1 MLGYISAGQFAT
13 TGSNIFVGGQII
25 MGNITIAG
33 DIFANTF
40 NVTTTSISHFS
51 ASTNFGLDEGDTHIF
66 TGSVYIT
73 GSLNVIGG
81 INGVINATNGVVS
94 SSAQITS
101 FGFVSGSYETTGRGI
116 ISGSIS
122 YNDLTNIPQ
131 GIASGSYETTGR
143 SIVSS
148 SAQITAFG
156 FISSSQ
162 TIDTGSF
169 ATTGSNL
176 FRGDE
181 TITGSL
187 FISGTTELGGNIVP
201 KTARG
206 ATLGTLERPFSEIFV
221 SSGSINI
228 AGNQGDPNTT
238 LTNIDGN
245 ILVSAGG
252 MRLIGDASF
261 IAATASFQYLSG
273 SFTHI
278 GAQFNIG
285 NIITTGSLQVSGST
299 VMVGNNT
306 MQGNTLLSGSFGITG
321 STSFSE
327 LGNTSLLSFSS
338 SLNSRII
345 SATNEQSFNGL
356 ISSSAQITS
365 FGFVSGSYET
375 TGRGIISSSAQLP
388 NGLVSGSSQ
397 LTSSLDLRYAVT
409 GSNVFTAGQ
418 TITGSVTITG
428 SIVMDG
434 TAQTYFS
441 HTVTNPTNYVLHQFL
456 TSSYRGGTYAFS
468 VHNDSTGKATVYSN
482 YIIAQGANAIN
493 SNIGG
498 DSVVTSGAGAP
509 NPSFTV
515 GFSSGSA
522 QFKVT
527 DTGTFTYRGL
537 VQIY

>member
-1 MLGYISAGQFAT
+1 MSLEVRYSAFEKAKNYTKQYELEKIDSIVTRQEDDMLGYISAGQFAT
-13 TGSNIFVGGQII
+13 TGSNIFEGGQII
-25 MGNITIAG
+25 DGNLTIVG

-40 NVTTTSISHFS
+40 NVTTTSITHFS
-51 ASTNFGLDEGDTHIF
+51 ASTNFGLDEGDTHTF

-81 INGVINATNGVVS
+81 ITGVINATNGV
-94 SSAQITS
+94 
-101 FGFVSGSYETTGRGI
+101 
-116 ISGSIS
+116 
-122 YNDLTNIPQ
+122 
-131 GIASGSYETTGR
+131 
-143 SIVSS
+143 VSS

-169 ATTGSNL
+169 AITGSNL
-176 FRGDE
+176 FRGDQ
-181 TITGSL
+181 TISGSL

-206 ATLGTLERPFSEIFV
+206 ATLGTSERPFSEIFV

-228 AGNQGDPNTT
+228 ASDTPGDPNTT
-238 LTNIDGN
+238 LTNIGGN

-252 MRLIGDASF
+252 MRLVGDASF
-261 IAATASFQYLSG
+261 IAATGSFQYLSG

-278 GAQFNIG
+278 GTQLNIG
-285 NIITTGSLQVSGST
+285 DIVTTGSLEVSGST
-299 VMVGNNT
+299 IMVGNNT
-306 MQGNTLLSGSFGITG
+306 MEGNTLLSGSFGISG

-327 LGNTSLLSFSS
+327 LGNTSLSAFSS
-338 SLNSRII
+338 SLNTRII

-356 ISSSAQITS
+356 I
-365 FGFVSGSYET
+365 
-375 TGRGIISSSAQLP
+375 
-388 NGLVSGSSQ
+388 SGSSQ

-418 TITGSVTITG
+418 TITGSLTITG

-434 TAQTYFS
+434 TLQTNFS
-441 HTVTNPTNYVLHQFL
+441 HTVTNPSSYVLHQFL
-456 TSSYRGGTYAFS
+456 TSSYHGGTYAFS
-468 VHNDSTGKATVYSN
+468 AHDDSNGKVTVYSN
-482 YIIAQGANAIN
+482 YIVAQGANAIT
-493 SNIGG
+493 SKIGG
-498 DSVVTSGAGAP
+498 DSSLESGAGAP
-509 NPSFTV
+509 NPSFAV
-515 GFSSGSA
+515 GFSGGYA

-527 DTGTFTYRGL
+527 DTGTFTYRGI